1 MTRRRGRSDGMASYR
16 SRVEADIGRWLQAG
30 IIDAVAADRLR
41 EDVRLNERKSISFGS
56 VLMIM
61 AALLFGAAILLIIAA
76 NWEAFPRIGRVGALF
91 ALIFAGYVG
100 GALAKMR
107 DHGAIGEGLWLIAAI
122 AFGGAIALIGQMY
135 HLSGDEQAAILTW
148 CAGVALAA
156 LALRSG
162 PLTMLAVV
170 IAAGWMLS
178 LAVDLWSGTPFPLFY
193 PLIALA
199 LWIVSIWTRSRA
211 SRHLILVSLVLFM
224 MLGALDME
232 LIPWAGALALV
243 SGLLFAAALAA
254 PALVDRILMLNGRL
268 PLHGLIGFRCGM
280 ALLQYQFSDES
291 LATVIAALVVFGAVA
306 AALVLAGRESRAL
319 RWVAYAGFVF
329 ELGFVYVATVGTMLG
344 TAGLFFAS
352 GFVLAAV
359 AFLIIRIEKRLMAK
373 PAGEVAA

>member
-1 MTRRRGRSDGMASYR
+1 MASYR

-268 PLHGLIGFRCGM
+268 PLHGLIGFLCGM

-291 LATVIAALVVFGAVA
+291 LATIIAALVVFGAVA